1 MMTDCFRF
9 DVIKSWFKGLVNP
22 TMEDAVKYKAAKLQE
37 KARETRVSNREA
49 LQLQDDEYDEFVGDE
64 ENPGL
69 FVTPEPAQESS
80 SHVQL
85 PEQNES
91 KLAAEPTEEPKKTT
105 RKKRQNKISAEEKR
119 RSMQFGLDVVLGKV
133 DKKKSGKK
141 RKASGLTG
149 PTKRSRKGKE
159 PEFDLESL
167 LASNIIEDA
176 HVNSA
181 LPAAPG
187 FTERNKEKALLQL
200 IAEIPTKEQEQA
212 KDDKRK
218 ILEATKK
225 FNNSARSDC
234 KGGWKVKGMKTSLY
248 NYQVLGAGFMR
259 DRENSSQPPY
269 GGLLCDTMGFG
280 KTIQT
285 LGEYLSNML
294 AVKVRGG

>member
-119 RSMQFGLDVVLGKV
+119 RSMQFGLDVVLGK
-133 DKKKSGKK
+133 
-141 RKASGLTG
+141 
-149 PTKRSRKGKE
+149 

>member
-1 MMTDCFRF
+1 MITTHQSKTLIPIQSSMMTDCFRF

-69 FVTPEPAQESS
+69 FVTPESAQESS

-225 FNNSARSDC
+225 FNNSARNDC
-234 KGGWKVKGMKTSLY
+234 KGVE
-248 NYQVLGAGFMR
+248 GA
-259 DRENSSQPPY
+259 
-269 GGLLCDTMGFG
+269 
-280 KTIQT
+280 
-285 LGEYLSNML
+285 
-294 AVKVRGG
+294 